1 MAGILRVMTDTS
13 LRRSGGSPRI
23 ERLSDRCATVA
34 VDGRIA
40 CYRESG
46 DGGPTVL
53 LAHVPDRL
61 HERWEPLMRALSVRY
76 RVLTPQLLGY
86 GRLERTTRDIRLH
99 PWSDCSMLLALAE
112 HVGESVHLVGHSYGG
127 AVALETAR
135 TLGKRALSLT
145 LVEPIGFHLLHLEHP
160 MGEAREIPSYRRL
173 VTPTRLVVGQHAPA
187 PARGIVDELLRILP
201 DAALRV
207 LPRAGHMSPFTHPME
222 LAALISEHIDCVEGD
237 CDPDCTNTAPER
249 EHRRS
254 IA

>member
-1 MAGILRVMTDTS
+1 MPGILRVMTSTS
-13 LRRSGGSPRI
+13 PHRSGGSPRVDRPY
-23 ERLSDRCATVA
+23 ERCATVA

-46 DGGPTVL
+46 DRGPTVL

-61 HERWEPLMRALSVRY
+61 HERWEPLIRALSVRY

-86 GRLERTTRDIRLH
+86 GRLERPTRDMRLH
-99 PWSDCSMLLALAE
+99 PWSDCSVLLALAE
-112 HVGESVHLVGHSYGG
+112 QAGDPVHLVGHSYGG

-135 TLGKRALSLT
+135 ALGKRALSLT
-145 LVEPIGFHLLHLEHP
+145 LVEPIGFHLLHLEQAVS
-160 MGEAREIPSYRRL
+160 EARNIPTYRRL
-173 VTPTRLVVGQHAPA
+173 VTPTRLVVGQHTPA

-201 DAALRV
+201 DAVLRV
-207 LPRAGHMSPFTHPME
+207 LPRAGHMSPFTHPAE
-222 LAALISEHIDCVEGD
+222 LSALISEHIDCVDGD
-237 CDPDCTNTAPER
+237 CDPDCTDTAPHR